1 MQNIKTNRAII
12 FARVSSREQEES
24 GYSLPAQEKLMS
36 EYAYRK
42 VLNIIEVFSIS
53 ESASGKKQRESF
65 IEMIKY
71 VKKNNISNIICEKV
85 DRLTRN
91 FKDAVLIDE
100 WLEVDDE
107 RKLHLVK
114 DSLIMHKNS
123 RSQEKLNWGIRI
135 IFAKN
140 YTDNLSEEVKKGQKE
155 KLLQGW
161 LPNQAP
167 FGYKSVGEKGHKI
180 HIIDEPVAKLI
191 RRSFEIYAKGNISIS
206 NLVEKMHDYGLRTK
220 NGKKVLKSIM
230 ARMLNR
236 PYYCG
241 DIEYNGEIYPG
252 KHEPIVTR
260 TLFNQVQKKLT
271 GKTTPKINKHF
282 FLFKG
287 IVKCAECNCTISWE
301 TQKGHIYG
309 RCHHYKPCSQNTWS
323 KEQELED
330 QILKYLD
337 NLQIKSPRL
346 VEWFRKALK
355 ESHEEEAHYHNSNIE
370 ELNKRYDT
378 LQNRLDKM
386 YEDKLDTKIT
396 EEYYNSKFKEYK
408 SEQDEIIQ
416 KTQNHTNA
424 NTKYFELG
432 ASIYDLS
439 QKAKEVY
446 LKTKTTEEKRELLN
460 LVFEN
465 FTLDQK
471 TLNFNYSKPFEI
483 LSRIAKKSKSSKV
496 VKNQGKNISTFE
508 PQNIPMNTGQNK
520 DLDLV
525 CPSLRRERDSNPR
538 RTCALTAFREQR
550 LQPTRA
556 ISPI

>member
-1 MQNIKTNRAII
+1 
-12 FARVSSREQEES
+12 
-24 GYSLPAQEKLMS
+24 MS

-42 VLNIIEVFSIS
+42 QLNIIKVFSIS

-65 IEMIKY
+65 VEMVKY

-140 YTDNLSEEVKKGQKE
+140 YTDNLSEEVKKDQKE

-180 HIIDEPVAKLI
+180 HVIDKPIAKLI
-191 RRSFEIYAKGNISIS
+191 RKSFEIYAKGNISIS
-206 NLVEKMHDYGLRTK
+206 SLVEKMYDYGLRTK
-220 NGKKVLKSIM
+220 NGKKAIKSIM
-230 ARMLNR
+230 TRMLNR

-241 DIEYNGEIYPG
+241 DIEYNGEIYPV

-260 TLFNQVQKKLT
+260 TLYNQVQKKLN

-287 IVKCAECNCTISWE
+287 IVKCTECNCTISWK
-301 TQKGHIYG
+301 TQKGHVYG

-323 KEQELED
+323 KEQELEY
-330 QILKYLD
+330 QIL
-337 NLQIKSPRL
+337 
-346 VEWFRKALK
+346 
-355 ESHEEEAHYHNSNIE
+355 
-370 ELNKRYDT
+370 
-378 LQNRLDKM
+378 
-386 YEDKLDTKIT
+386 
-396 EEYYNSKFKEYK
+396 
-408 SEQDEIIQ
+408 
-416 KTQNHTNA
+416 
-424 NTKYFELG
+424 
-432 ASIYDLS
+432 
-439 QKAKEVY
+439 
-446 LKTKTTEEKRELLN
+446 
-460 LVFEN
+460 
-465 FTLDQK
+465 
-471 TLNFNYSKPFEI
+471 
-483 LSRIAKKSKSSKV
+483 
-496 VKNQGKNISTFE
+496 
-508 PQNIPMNTGQNK
+508 
-520 DLDLV
+520 
-525 CPSLRRERDSNPR
+525 
-538 RTCALTAFREQR
+538 
-550 LQPTRA
+550 
-556 ISPI
+556 